1 MENRK
6 IKPIALTIV
15 SGTSVTIVIPPQ
27 FLKNGKFFD
36 LEFCLSEVDRV
47 AFRDLI
53 EGIEVVTIQNGVGG
67 VSYVLEN
74 SSGNVFYADRLR
86 LGFCYRLRW
95 GNNGPSIQ
103 TGQVAAIP
111 HFINLN
117 TPCCSRPY
125 DPANNTI
132 PPADDVIPVTA
143 EV

>member
-1 MENRK
+1 MGIK
-6 IKPIALTIV
+6 IRPIDLTII
-15 SGTSVTIVIPPQ
+15 SGTSVTITIPPQ

-36 LEFCLSEVDRV
+36 LEFCLSEPDRV

-53 EGIEVVTIQNGVGG
+53 EGIEVVTIQNGVSG

-74 SSGNVFYADRLR
+74 STGNTFYSDRLHI
-86 LGFCYRLRW
+86 GFCYRLKW

-103 TGQVAAIP
+103 TGQESGIA

-117 TPCCSRPY
+117 TPCCARPY

-132 PPADDVIPVTA
+132 PPAGDVTA
-143 EV
+143 